1 MNADHHSMQVVDGM
15 KTIVCK
21 LKPNPLGWTSI
32 GYPTDEL
39 HLPQWFTEL
48 PFDNGA
54 MEATIVDQKIDNL
67 LGVLDWDLAT
77 ATNNENTF
85 TSLFEFE

>member
-1 MNADHHSMQVVDGM
+1 M

-39 HLPQWFTEL
+39 HLPAWFRDL
-48 PFDNGA
+48 PFDDSE
-54 MEATIVDQKIDNL
+54 MEATVIDAKIENL
-67 LGVLDWDLAT
+67 LGVLDWDLEST
-77 ATNNENTF
+77 TNTESTF
-85 TSLFEFE
+85 QDLFEF